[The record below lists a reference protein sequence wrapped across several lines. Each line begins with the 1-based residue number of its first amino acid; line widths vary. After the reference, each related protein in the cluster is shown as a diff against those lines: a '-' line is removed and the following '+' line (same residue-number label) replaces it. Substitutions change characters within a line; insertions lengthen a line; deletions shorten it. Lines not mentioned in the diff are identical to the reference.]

1 MTSTVNSQYL
11 SYIKT
16 AVRTNQRPTAFLFA
30 DYYFG
35 FRDWWNGEPAGAP
48 HYTEWDFALASAMAL
63 IEDYTD
69 SETGHLIAYEYSPR
83 VAFTPTKRIKK
94 SKAAVE
100 MMTNG
105 KDYKPSPGE
114 SWVSQPKAIDGG
126 DLPTI
131 REFIEYEASLKQK
144 GSNENGTEM
153 SKFSKRKKDDEPTFG
168 PKMELPPLD

>member
-16 AVRTNQRPTAFLFA
+16 AVRTNQRPTAFLFQ

-35 FRDWWNGEPAGAP
+35 FRDWFTAEPEGDP

-69 SETGHLIAYEYSPR
+69 NETGHLIAYEYSPR
-83 VAFTPTKRIKK
+83 VEFTPERRIKK
-94 SKAAVE
+94 SKAAVDR
-100 MMTNG
+100 MTNG
-105 KDYKPSPGE
+105 DKYKPEPGE
-114 SWVSQPKAIDGG
+114 SWVTKPNAIDGG

-131 REFIEYEASLKQK
+131 SEWIKSESERKT
-144 GSNENGTEM
+144 GENGSEM
-153 SKFSKRKKDDEPTFG
+153 PKFSRRKSNNDEPRFG